1 MRCDPS
7 NLGDSPEV
15 RYETRIAP
23 SRACHDG
30 STSNAVLFE
39 SAFVVSTAGGILGAA
54 GLEHA
59 LTAAT
64 AKTQNAPARS
74 APCRSQSPAVAIP
87 VTKCVSRV
95 QPISRSADRQ
105 GTAQG
110 VLRSCSGAPPRS
122 RFWRCVKSDRLTI
135 LIAGANRTHAS
146 PTRAPETPGLRPSI
160 SNVITREELQRLD
173 ARTRYQAIQQLRP
186 RWLQVVGGPRSF
198 SIETAVVVFQD
209 NMQLGTQD
217 VLKQMGVEGIYTIRY
232 MDGTTAKASLP
243 GLGDRHLQGAILISM
258 HPPNEPDKR

>member
-1 MRCDPS
+1 MS
-7 NLGDSPEV
+7 V
-15 RYETRIAP
+15 RLSI
-23 SRACHDG
+23 
-30 STSNAVLFE
+30 V
-39 SAFVVSTAGGILGAA
+39 
-54 GLEHA
+54 
-59 LTAAT
+59 
-64 AKTQNAPARS
+64 
-74 APCRSQSPAVAIP
+74 
-87 VTKCVSRV
+87 
-95 QPISRSADRQ
+95 
-105 GTAQG
+105 
-110 VLRSCSGAPPRS
+110 
-122 RFWRCVKSDRLTI
+122 
-135 LIAGANRTHAS
+135 IAGALGALACAS
-146 PTRAPETPGLRPSI
+146 RAPDSPGLSPSF

-173 ARTRYQAIQQLRP
+173 ARTLYQAIQQLRP